1 MNDARH
7 IDDSNVPTVSE
18 ARLSSVLDTA
28 ADGIVVIDE
37 RGRILVYNTAC
48 ERMFGYRAEE
58 IVGENVKLIMPDA
71 YAGRHDAYIENY
83 RASGLKRIIGIG
95 REVKGRRRDGTVFPV
110 ELSVGE
116 APTPDGRQFIGIL
129 RDISSRKEA
138 EERLSELQREL
149 VHMTRVS
156 AMDEMGAALAH
167 EINQPLTA
175 IMLYLQAVVR
185 SADADPSIALPAT
198 TKTILGKAVREA
210 ERAGAIIQRIRSFV
224 EKREPERKLHDLV
237 TLVDEAVE
245 LTLLGH
251 RAHVR
256 VVREHAPGLPRVL
269 VDSVQLQQVVVNLV
283 RNAIEAVRS
292 ASVQEVRI
300 TSFVHEGTVRLS
312 VRDSGP
318 GIPQHAMPTLFKAF
332 SSSKRTG
339 LGLGLAISKTIAQ
352 NHGGDLT
359 VDPGGDGR
367 GATFTLHLPV
377 PTERR

>member
-7 IDDSNVPTVSE
+7 IDDSHVPTVSE

-37 RGRILVYNTAC
+37 RGRVLVYNAAC
-48 ERMFGYRAEE
+48 ERMFGWRAEDV
-58 IVGENVKLIMPDA
+58 VGENVSMFMPEA
-71 YAGRHDAYIENY
+71 YSSRHDSYITNY
-83 RASGLKRIIGIG
+83 RATGVKRIIGIG
-95 REVKGRRRDGTVFPV
+95 REVKGRHRDGRVFPL

-175 IMLYLQAVVR
+175 IMLYLQAVLR
-185 SADADPSIALPAT
+185 AADAVPDTALPAT
-198 TKTILGKAVREA
+198 TRTILGKAVREA

-224 EKREPERKLHDLV
+224 EKREPERKLHDIV
-237 TLVDEAVE
+237 PLVDEAVE

-256 VVREHAPGLPRVL
+256 VVREHAAGLPRVL
-269 VDSVQLQQVVVNLV
+269 VDAVQLQQVVVNLV
-283 RNAIEAVRS
+283 RNAIEAVRGT
-292 ASVQEVRI
+292 ATQEVRI
-300 TSFVHEGTVRLS
+300 ASFVADGALRLS

-318 GIPQHAMPTLFKAF
+318 GIPPDAMPTLFKAF
-332 SSSKRTG
+332 ASSKRTG

-367 GATFTLHLPV
+367 GATFILHLPV